1 MAHKHLECDGILNAH
16 KNINGPERYPAK
28 DAEVSLNMFIRH
40 TCSMEMNNPDGIRR
54 LR

>member
-1 MAHKHLECDGILNAH
+1 MDHKHLECDGILNAH
-16 KNINGPERYPAK
+16 KNISGPERYPAE